1 MVLTLH
7 ISLAQVDDLAFT
19 SAFGAGKEQLPLL
32 VEKKTVTINR
42 LMELVPEGTTDPTPF
57 VYNDV
62 LMLCAGVC
70 SVAWVMNQTIT
81 PLQSVGVR
89 DVQRGRRPGQ
99 Y

>member
-19 SAFGAGKEQLPLL
+19 SAFGVGKEQLPLL

-62 LMLCAGVC
+62 L
-70 SVAWVMNQTIT
+70 I
-81 PLQSVGVR
+81 
-89 DVQRGRRPGQ
+89 
-99 Y
+99 